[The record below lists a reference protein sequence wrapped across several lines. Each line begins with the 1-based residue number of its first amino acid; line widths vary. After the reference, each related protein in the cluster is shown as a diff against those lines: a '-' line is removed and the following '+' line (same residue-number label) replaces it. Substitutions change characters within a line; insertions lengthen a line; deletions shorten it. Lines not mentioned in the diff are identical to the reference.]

1 MRNDSD
7 SEETMREDIDLA
19 YRCYHCNGLVFK
31 SDILY
36 PPHGCTKCGGSKVR
50 PINGLTWFGVLYCK
64 FWNWYK
70 FKTKLSNS
78 IGFDIS

>member
-1 MRNDSD
+1 
-7 SEETMREDIDLA
+7 MREDIDLA

-70 FKTKLSNS
+70 FKTKGKKDEQEKNDTKIYSS
-78 IGFDIS
+78 VGR